1 MVHMFARIA
10 LVIILLS
17 SLTAA
22 HAQQFGPARFP
33 IKADDGDLLTNYS
46 VSADQMAKVGRLPGI
61 VNVGDPK
68 GDVTLYQFYDL
79 NCPFCREAA
88 RDVDELVRTDRAL
101 RLVFVP
107 YPTLSV
113 QSVEGAR
120 VELAV
125 REMVTPRQFLEF
137 HRKIHAGRGIIDGV
151 RALAVTKEMG
161 LDQSKIIEFANA
173 QRVTDTMKEHA
184 LLGSALK
191 LVATPAYVIQG
202 VAILGH
208 PGLEPLRKIV
218 GSVRT
223 CQAVVC

>member
-1 MVHMFARIA
+1 MARMIARIA

-22 HAQQFGPARFP
+22 HAQQFGSAQFP

-46 VSADQMAKVGRLPGI
+46 VSADQMAKVAWLPGI

-125 REMVTPRQFLEF
+125 REIVTPQKFLEF
-137 HRKIHAGRGIIDGV
+137 HRKVYAGRGMIDSA
-151 RALAVTKEMG
+151 RALAVTREMG
-161 LDQSKIIEFANA
+161 LDQKKIVELANA

-202 VAILGH
+202 IAILGH

-218 GSVRT
+218 RSVRT
-223 CQAVVC
+223 CKAVVC